1 MPLWSQRASL
11 SYLSEYENQAELEAS
26 LAANVSPEKA
36 IMSSSSSIDW
46 SKNIFKSN
54 VELDVVKAGISMPS
68 GKASSLNR
76 IQMELPVLV
85 KDPLLSI
92 YVDDTKKLGDL
103 VLEGSLTLE
112 ELTRIIDTSHQTP
125 AFFASGT
132 SRLLTQHSINLLD
145 IGAVLVHHKT
155 PYSLQRP
162 IETVASKEYTGI
174 IIDARGALPV
184 QGEFTESSTYPCLF
198 PKIWNEKM
206 ELLYERNMVDSK
218 KAKEQGIVHYSSSI
232 NMEDYRNVIGK
243 TPLWITAKKVY
254 GINRCDPVIS
264 YEDYLKITS
273 IKSNLNILKDANIVI
288 LLDEENLTHAVSAPE
303 RNKSYYI
310 AYHSMKRYVDENPIP
325 DTTIFDDPTGI
336 KMVVNNLNFIAD
348 SAELLPAEKPRISQI
363 ADSIKRLVGA
373 GEYTIL
379 VEGHTADV
387 NKPHGQ
393 LTLSIQRAQA
403 IIDALISEGV
413 PKELFTYKG
422 YGGTMPIADN
432 STAEGRAQNRRV
444 EITAMPKQTYI
455 QRK

>member
-1 MPLWSQRASL
+1 MRQETEKKTP
-11 SYLSEYENQAELEAS
+11 EL
-26 LAANVSPEKA
+26 LAPAGSFEHMKA
-36 IMSSSSSIDW
+36 
-46 SKNIFKSN
+46 
-54 VELDVVKAGISMPS
+54 
-68 GKASSLNR
+68 
-76 IQMELPVLV
+76 
-85 KDPLLSI
+85 
-92 YVDDTKKLGDL
+92 
-103 VLEGSLTLE
+103 
-112 ELTRIIDTSHQTP
+112 
-125 AFFASGT
+125 
-132 SRLLTQHSINLLD
+132 
-145 IGAVLVHHKT
+145 AVL
-155 PYSLQRP
+155 
-162 IETVASKEYTGI
+162 AGA
-174 IIDARGALPV
+174 DAV
-184 QGEFTESSTYPCLF
+184 
-198 PKIWNEKM
+198 
-206 ELLYERNMVDSK
+206 LLIAR
-218 KAKEQGIVHYSSSI
+218 
-232 NMEDYRNVIGK
+232 
-243 TPLWITAKKVY
+243 
-254 GINRCDPVIS
+254 
-264 YEDYLKITS
+264 
-273 IKSNLNILKDANIVI
+273 

-432 STAEGRAQNRRV
+432 STAEGRAQNRRD
-444 EITAMPKQTYI
+444 
-455 QRK
+455 RKSVV